1 MAIHFHP
8 KMTQGQAKAL
18 AMRLGASIAIQHGRT
33 VLLHEPQPQPR
44 PLAKQPAR
52 PRSVLAG
59 AAPWAQLA
67 TASNSDNPEPP
78 TAA

>member
-18 AMRLGASIAIQHGRT
+18 ALRLGARTAMQNGRT
-33 VLLHEPQPQPR
+33 VLLHEPQPQPKT
-44 PLAKQPAR
+44 PQAR
-52 PRSVLAG
+52 PCSVLADTVS
-59 AAPWAQLA
+59 WRKL
-67 TASNSDNPEPP
+67 TDASNSDWPTPP